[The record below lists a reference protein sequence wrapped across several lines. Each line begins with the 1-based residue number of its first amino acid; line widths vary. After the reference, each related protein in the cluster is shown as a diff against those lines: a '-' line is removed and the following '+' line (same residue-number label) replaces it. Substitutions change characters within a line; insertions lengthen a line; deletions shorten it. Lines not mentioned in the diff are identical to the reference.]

1 VTIGPRFPASTP
13 ALDIVKD
20 FQLGIGR
27 LVKDKRLEAGPPFV
41 KELRKWLTEAIRENS
56 PRPFRITAQPT
67 TEFEAEIK
75 AALEASLPKM

>member
-1 VTIGPRFPASTP
+1 VSTP

-20 FQLGIGR
+20 FQSGIER
-27 LVKDKRLEAGPPFV
+27 LVTDKRLEARSPFV

-56 PRPFRITAQPT
+56 PRPFRIATQPT

-75 AALEASLPKM
+75 AALETSLPKM